1 MTLAVTQGLAYLL
14 RRSFDFAQDD
24 RFGCQSG
31 QLRHAVIPD
40 QLPLSSRPTTAVI
53 PTVAEGSHD
62 AGSDSRFGMSTQEI
76 LRLRSG

>member
-24 RFGCQSG
+24 RFGCRS
-31 QLRHAVIPD
+31 LHVYPKH
-40 QLPLSSRPTTAVI
+40 PVI

-62 AGSDSRFGMSTQEI
+62 AGSDSRFGISIQEI

>member
-1 MTLAVTQGLAYLL
+1 MTLAVTQGLACLL
-14 RRSFDFAQDD
+14 RRSFGFAQDD

-31 QLRHAVIPD
+31 QLRHCRPN